1 MYTLIEA
8 CVRRPRPVLLILV
21 ILLISGLYSYFAIP
35 KESEPDVAIPIVYV
49 NLTHEGISPEDA
61 ERLLIRPMETELRNL
76 EGLSEL
82 RATATEGSAVLILEF
97 DAGFDADQALLDVR
111 EKVDTAKAE
120 LPDDTDEPFVQEV
133 NIALFPVLVVNLHG
147 NVPERTLIALA
158 RDLRDTLEAL
168 PGVLDAEIVGN
179 REELLEVIVDPVRL
193 ESYNLSYEEIFN
205 FVSRNNRLIAAGALD
220 TGAGRFAVKVPG
232 VFEELD
238 DLLNLPI
245 KTDGLRTVTFKDVA
259 TVRRTFKDAES
270 FARLNGERS
279 VSLEISK
286 RIGANIVEVVDSVK
300 RTVGEQQ
307 AFWPETVEVTFTQDT
322 SEDVRTMLSDLLNN
336 VMTAVL
342 LVMVIILGA
351 LSLRSAALVG
361 LAIPGAF
368 LGGILVIWLMGY
380 SMNIVVLFS
389 LIMAVGLLV
398 DGAIIVVELA
408 DRFMD
413 QGYGRVEAYLRA
425 AQRMSWPV
433 TSSTATTL
441 VVFLPLLFWPGIAG
455 EFMKYLPIT
464 LLVTLT
470 GSLIMALIFVPTA
483 GGALGRDDGRS
494 VPSGV
499 DENDLLLVQNPY
511 DGLGAVGRFYIATLK
526 RVVEH
531 PGKLLLAGVL
541 LLAGAIGAYAQFG
554 LGYEFFPSVEPTQ
567 AALNIRA
574 RGDFSVEERD
584 VLVRQVEERILDMPE
599 FESVYART
607 SLRFGGEEDE
617 DLIGRIQLRYID
629 WKLRRPSAQI
639 LAEVRERTA
648 DLAGIVIEPEAQES
662 GPTSGKPI
670 QIELSSRQPDLLP
683 EAVAQIRAGLE
694 RIDGLIDITDSRP
707 IPGIEWRMR
716 VDRDQAARFG
726 ADITTVGNAIQLVT
740 NGIKIGDYRPH
751 DADDEVDIRVRF
763 PPADRSLGQLD
774 ELRIPSAN
782 GMVPVSTFMTRTA
795 GPRVGNLQR
804 VDGRRVMTVSA
815 DVEESVLADT
825 KVREITAWL
834 QSVDLPPEIDV
845 RFKGEAEDQ
854 EEAAAF
860 LEKAFFASIFLM
872 ALILVTQFNSFYQAL
887 LVLTAIVF
895 STIGVMLGLLVTN
908 RPFGIIMSG
917 VGVIALA
924 GIVVN
929 NNIILIDT
937 YNMLRQRGKEAM
949 DAVLE
954 TCAQRFRPVMLTSV
968 TTVLGLMPM
977 VLGINVDLV
986 GRNIEI
992 GSPSTQWWT
1001 QLATAIAGGLA
1012 FATLLTLLLTPSML
1026 ILGERLT
1033 AYFRR
1038 VLRLEAPDDAPAE
1051 QRDAIPAE
1059 ST

>member
-1 MYTLIEA
+1 MYTLIQA
-8 CVRRPRPVLLILV
+8 CVTRPRPVLLVLAV
-21 ILLISGLYSYFAIP
+21 LLIAGLYSYFAIP
-35 KESEPDVAIPIVYV
+35 KESEPDIAIPIVYV

-97 DAGFDADQALLDVR
+97 DAGFDPDQALLDVR

-168 PGVLDAEIVGN
+168 PGVLDAEIVGS

-205 FVSRNNRLIAAGALD
+205 FVSRNNRLVAAGALD

-232 VFEELD
+232 VFEDLD
-238 DLLNLPI
+238 DLLNLPV

-270 FARLNGERS
+270 FARLNGDRS

-286 RIGANIVEVVDSVK
+286 RIGSNIVEVVDSVK
-300 RTVGEQQ
+300 RTVAEQQ

-322 SEDVRTMLSDLLNN
+322 SEDVRTMLSDLQNN
-336 VMTAVL
+336 VLTAVL
-342 LVMVIILGA
+342 LVMVIVLAALGP
-351 LSLRSAALVG
+351 RSAGLVG

-368 LGGILVIWLMGY
+368 LGGILTIWMLGY
-380 SMNIVVLFS
+380 SMNMVVLFS
-389 LIMAVGLLV
+389 LIMAVGMLV

-408 DRFMD
+408 DRYMS
-413 QGYGRVEAYLRA
+413 QGYGRVEAYMRA

-441 VVFLPLLFWPGIAG
+441 AAFMPLLFWPGIAG

-470 GSLIMALIFVPTA
+470 GSLIMALVFVPTV
-483 GGALGRDDGRS
+483 GGVLGRDRPREQPADTS
-494 VPSGV
+494 
-499 DENDLLLVQNPY
+499 DEDVLLVKNPF
-511 DGLGAVGRFYIATLK
+511 DGLGTVGRFYLATLE
-526 RVVEH
+526 RVVRH
-531 PGKLLLAGVL
+531 PGKLLLAGAL
-541 LLAGAIGAYAQFG
+541 LLGGSIIAYWQ
-554 LGYEFFPSVEPTQ
+554 LGRGFEFFPEVEPTQ

-574 RGDFSVEERD
+574 RGDFSIEERD
-584 VLVRQVEERILDMPE
+584 VLVRQIEERIIDMPE
-599 FESVYART
+599 FESVYTRT
-607 SLRFGGEEDE
+607 SIRFGSEDQE
-617 DLIGRIQLRYID
+617 DLIGRIQLRYVD
-629 WKLRRPSAQI
+629 WSERRPSAVI
-639 LAEVRERTA
+639 LEDVRRRTA
-648 DLAGIVIEPEAQES
+648 DLAGLVIEPEEQES
-662 GPTSGKPI
+662 GLTSGKPI
-670 QIELSSRQPDLLP
+670 QIELSSRQPELLP
-683 EAVAQIRAGLE
+683 EAVARIRQGLE
-694 RIDGLIDITDSRP
+694 EIGGLVDITDSRP
-707 IPGIEWRMR
+707 IPGIEWRLR

-763 PPADRSLGQLD
+763 PPAERNLGQLD
-774 ELRIPSAN
+774 QLRVPSSD

-795 GPRVGNLQR
+795 APRVGNLQR
-804 VDGRRVMTVSA
+804 VDGRRVMTISA
-815 DVEESVLADT
+815 DVAEGVLADT
-825 KVREITAWL
+825 KVREIIAWL
-834 QSVDLPPEIDV
+834 PNAGLDPNVDV
-845 RFKGEAEDQ
+845 AFKGENEDQ
-854 EEAAAF
+854 EEASAF
-860 LEKAFFASIFLM
+860 LQKAFTASLFLM
-872 ALILVTQFNSFYQAL
+872 AIILVTQFNSFYQAFL
-887 LVLTAIVF
+887 ILTAVMF
-895 STIGVMLGLLVTN
+895 STIGVLLGLLVTN
-908 RPFGIIMSG
+908 QPFGIIMSG

-937 YNMLRQRGKEAM
+937 YNMIRAQGKPPI

-954 TCAQRFRPVMLTSV
+954 TCAQRFRPVMLTTI
-968 TTVLGLMPM
+968 TTILGLMPM
-977 VLGINVDLV
+977 VLGVNIDLI
-986 GRNIEI
+986 GRSIEI
-992 GSPSTQWWT
+992 GGPSSQWWT
-1001 QLATAIAGGLA
+1001 QLSTAVAGGLA
-1012 FATLLTLLLTPSML
+1012 FATVLTLVLTPSL
-1026 ILGERLT
+1026 LLLGERIT
-1033 AYFRR
+1033 AAFRR
-1038 VLRLEAPDDAPAE
+1038 LLAREDERSAV
-1051 QRDAIPAE
+1051 PAE

>member
-1 MYTLIEA
+1 MHTLIEA
-8 CVRRPRPVLLILV
+8 CVRRPRPVLLVLA
-21 ILLISGLYSYFAIP
+21 ILLIAGLYAYIAIP
-35 KESEPDVAIPIVYV
+35 KESEPDVAIPIIYV

-76 EGLSEL
+76 EGLREL
-82 RATATEGSAVLILEF
+82 RATASEGSAVLILEF

-193 ESYNLSYEEIFN
+193 ESYNLSYEDIFN
-205 FVSRNNRLIAAGALD
+205 FVSRNNRLVAAGALD

-232 VFEELD
+232 VFEDLD
-238 DLLNLPI
+238 DLLNLPV
-245 KTDGLRTVTFKDVA
+245 KTDGLSTVTFKDVA

-286 RIGANIVEVVDSVK
+286 RIGSNIVEVVDSVK
-300 RTVGEQQ
+300 RTVAEQQ
-307 AFWPETVEVTFTQDT
+307 AFWPENVQVTFTQDT

-336 VMTAVL
+336 VLVAVL
-342 LVMVIILGA
+342 LVMIIILGA
-351 LSLRSAALVG
+351 LSIRSAALVG

-389 LIMAVGLLV
+389 LIMAVGMLV

-413 QGYGRVEAYLRA
+413 QGYGRTEAFLRA
-425 AQRMSWPV
+425 AQRMAWPV

-441 VVFLPLLFWPGIAG
+441 VVFLPLLFWPGLAG

-470 GSLIMALIFVPTA
+470 GSLMMALVFVPTV
-483 GGALGRDDGRS
+483 GGVIGRKDDRTIPPGI
-494 VPSGV
+494 
-499 DENDLLLVQNPY
+499 DESDLLVVKNPY
-511 DGLGAVGRFYIATLK
+511 DKLGAAGRFYLATLQ
-526 RVVEH
+526 RVVRH
-531 PGKLLLAGVL
+531 PGKLLLAGIL
-541 LLAGAIGAYAQFG
+541 LLAGTIGAYWQFG
-554 LGYEFFPSVEPTQ
+554 RGVEFFPEVEPTQ

-574 RGDFSVEERD
+574 RGDYSVEERD
-584 VLVRQVEERILDMPE
+584 VLVRQVEERILGMPE
-599 FESVYART
+599 FESVYSRT

-617 DLIGRIQLRYID
+617 DLIGRIQLRYVD
-629 WKLRRPSAQI
+629 WSERRPSDQI

-648 DLAGIVIEPEAQES
+648 DIAGIIVEPEAQDPGLS
-662 GPTSGKPI
+662 SGKPV
-670 QIELSSRQPDLLP
+670 QIEISSRRPELLP
-683 EAVAQIRAGLE
+683 DAVAKIRAGLE
-694 RIDGLIDITDSRP
+694 QIGGLVDITDTRP
-707 IPGIEWRMR
+707 IPGIEWRLR

-763 PPADRSLGQLD
+763 PPADRNLGQLD
-774 ELRIPSAN
+774 ELRVPTAD
-782 GMVPVSTFMTRTA
+782 GMAPVSTFMTRTA
-795 GPRVGNLQR
+795 APRVGNLQR
-804 VDGRRVMTVSA
+804 VDGRRVMTISA
-815 DVEESVLADT
+815 DVEEDVLADT
-825 KVREITAWL
+825 KVREIAAWL
-834 QSVDLPPEIDV
+834 PSAGLDPDIDV
-845 RFKGEAEDQ
+845 RFKGETEDQ

-860 LEKAFFASIFLM
+860 LEKAFIASIFLM

-895 STIGVMLGLLVTN
+895 STIGVLLGLLVTDQ
-908 RPFGIIMSG
+908 PFGVVMSG

-937 YNMLRQRGKEAM
+937 YNVLRQRGKDAI

-968 TTVLGLMPM
+968 TTILGLMPM

-986 GRNIEI
+986 GRNVEI

-1001 QLATAIAGGLA
+1001 QLSTAIAGGLA

-1026 ILGERLT
+1026 VLGERT
-1033 AYFRR
+1033 SAYFRR
-1038 VLRLEAPDDAPAE
+1038 VFARGDREALPAE
-1051 QRDAIPAE
+1051 GAQRV
-1059 ST
+1059 

>member
-8 CVRRPRPVLLILV
+8 CVRRPRPVLLVLV
-21 ILLISGLYSYFAIP
+21 ILLLAGLYAYIAIP

-97 DAGFDADQALLDVR
+97 DAGFNADQALLDVR

-133 NIALFPVLVVNLHG
+133 NVALFPVLVVNLHG
-147 NVPERTLIALA
+147 NVPERMLITLA
-158 RDLRDTLEAL
+158 RDLRDTLESL

-205 FVSRNNRLIAAGALD
+205 SVSRNNRLVAAGALD

-238 DLLNLPI
+238 DLLNLPV

-270 FARLNGERS
+270 FARLNGDRS

-286 RIGANIVEVVDSVK
+286 RIGSNIIEVVDSVK
-300 RTVGEQQ
+300 RTVAAQQ
-307 AFWPETVEVTFTQDT
+307 AFWPENVEVTFTQDT

-336 VMTAVL
+336 VLTAVL
-342 LVMVIILGA
+342 MVMVIILGA
-351 LSLRSAALVG
+351 LSLRSAGLVG

-368 LGGILVIWLMGY
+368 LGGILVIYLMGY

-413 QGYGRVEAYLRA
+413 QGYGRVEAYMRA

-464 LLVTLT
+464 LLVTLM
-470 GSLIMALIFVPTA
+470 GSLIMALLFVPTV
-483 GGALGRDDGRS
+483 GGALGRGDGRGR
-494 VPSGV
+494 PADI
-499 DENDLLLVQNPY
+499 DEADLLLVQKPFEN
-511 DGLGAVGRFYIATLK
+511 LGPVGRAYLATLR
-526 RVVEH
+526 RVVYH
-531 PGKLLLAGVL
+531 PGKLLLVGVL
-541 LLAGAIGAYAQFG
+541 LLGGAIGAYAKFG
-554 LGYEFFPSVEPTQ
+554 VGVEFFPSVEPTQ
-567 AALNIRA
+567 AALNVRA

-584 VLVRQVEERILDMPE
+584 ALVRQVEERILGMPE

-617 DLIGRIQLRYID
+617 DLIGRIQFRYVD
-629 WKLRRPSAQI
+629 WTLRRPSTEI
-639 LAEVRERTA
+639 LTDVRERTA
-648 DLAGIVIEPEAQES
+648 DIAGLVIEPEAQQS

-670 QIELSSRQPDLLP
+670 QIELSSRRPELLP
-683 EAVAQIRAGLE
+683 DAVAQIRAGLAQ
-694 RIDGLIDITDSRP
+694 IDGLVDITDSRP
-707 IPGIEWRMR
+707 VPGIEWRMR

-740 NGIKIGDYRPH
+740 NGIKVGDYRPH

-763 PPADRSLGQLD
+763 PPSDRNLGQLD
-774 ELRIPSAN
+774 ELRVPSAS
-782 GMVPVSTFMTRTA
+782 GMVPVSTFMSRA
-795 GPRVGNLQR
+795 AAPRVGNLQR
-804 VDGRRVMTVSA
+804 VDGRRVMTIGA
-815 DVEESVLADT
+815 DVEEGVLADT
-825 KVREITAWL
+825 KVREIAAWL
-834 QSVDLPPEIDV
+834 QSADLNPEVDIV
-845 RFKGEAEDQ
+845 FKGESEDQ
-854 EEAAAF
+854 EQAAAF
-860 LEKAFFASIFLM
+860 LQKAFLASLFLM

-908 RPFGIIMSG
+908 RPFGIVMSG

-937 YNMLRQRGKEAM
+937 YNMLRERGKDAI

-977 VLGINVDLV
+977 VLGINVDLM

-1012 FATLLTLLLTPSML
+1012 FATVLTLILTPSML
-1026 ILGERLT
+1026 MLGERLSG
-1033 AYFRR
+1033 FRSRLFAR
-1038 VLRLEAPDDAPAE
+1038 VGRRASPAE
-1051 QRDAIPAE
+1051 TAE
-1059 ST
+1059 TA